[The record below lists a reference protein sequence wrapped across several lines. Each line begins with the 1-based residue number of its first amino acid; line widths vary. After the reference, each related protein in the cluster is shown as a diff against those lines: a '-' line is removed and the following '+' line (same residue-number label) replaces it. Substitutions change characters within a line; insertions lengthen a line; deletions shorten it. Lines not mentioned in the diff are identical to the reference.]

1 MMPLYFFHVRHI
13 HQRLDLDG
21 LELPDIRAAWHEATT
36 SAGELLKEL
45 NGDLKPGQDWCM
57 RVADEFENTLFEI
70 HIKPTARSTV
80 D

>member
-1 MMPLYFFHVRHI
+1 MPLYFFHVRHV
-13 HQRLDLDG
+13 HQSFDLDV
-21 LELPDIRAAWHEATT
+21 LEFPDVRAAWHEATS

-45 NGDLKPGQDWCM
+45 DGDLRPGQDWCM

-70 HIKPTARSTV
+70 HIKPTARIKV